1 MKLKDNS
8 AQEIDTALY
17 QLEQKLKS
25 NIRLTDVENSNAST
39 AKINAVDKKL
49 TEEIKDRQS
58 ADEKLQVNINKE
70 IADRKDADAAIENAK
85 QDKLI
90 AGNNIQ
96 IDGNIIS
103 ATPAEYTAEAPVKV
117 TDGKISLDTVPIAK
131 GGTGATTAE
140 NGFNTLANGVRD
152 SSKPV
157 DNEKMLLKPTTGTW
171 YKTTCLDFWNYIKG
185 KISSVLGLTKDNY
198 GGKSAKSSFLD
209 FYTGVGGKRPAS
221 GNIVPKDASECGG
234 MRKDVVTSSMTD
246 SGRPGQDG
254 HLLTMFWDG
263 NGRWDSQFFVSC
275 EKPLTVKVRVKAD
288 GTDYEPWVDIITSN
302 NIGSQ
307 TVANADKA
315 NTAGNADT
323 VDNYHANQL
332 WRSDGANWNPNAD
345 VTMTPSGN
353 NSEWSFDFRNKNGA
367 TGSYWHVW
375 DEDKSTLLKV
385 NADDGKVS
393 APYGFVGN
401 LSGKADTAGT
411 ADSAATILD
420 SNNGTPI
427 KVRWGGPAIDSA
439 EWYPAFNADGSVL
452 GPINRSNI
460 HVGTADTS
468 NLTTGVKYTG
478 EGVGCI
484 TAAQTPSSYNN
495 SPADWASYI
504 ICNHDN
510 GTTYYHQMLRL
521 PFFSDTIQLQR
532 RVNGELKGWKNVAI
546 MENENTWSGRQNFT
560 TAKASSKMVIPIG
573 APSPLEDGCIWIS

>member
-171 YKTTCLDFWNYIKG
+171 YKTTCLDFWNYIKN

-209 FYTGVGGKRPAS
+209 EYVGAGGTRPTS
-221 GNIVPKDASECGG
+221 GNIKPKDASEYGG

-246 SGRPGQDG
+246 SGRPNKDG
-254 HLLTMFWDG
+254 HLLTMFWD
-263 NGRWDSQFFVSC
+263 NVGRYDNQFFVSNDNL
-275 EKPLTVKVRVKAD
+275 PTVKVRAK
-288 GTDYEPWVDIITSN
+288 GNQTDYGPWVDIITSN

-307 TVANADKA
+307 TVANA
-315 NTAGNADT
+315 
-323 VDNYHANQL
+323 
-332 WRSDGANWNPNAD
+332 
-345 VTMTPSGN
+345 
-353 NSEWSFDFRNKNGA
+353 
-367 TGSYWHVW
+367 
-375 DEDKSTLLKV
+375 
-385 NADDGKVS
+385 
-393 APYGFVGN
+393 
-401 LSGKADTAGT
+401 GT
-411 ADSAATILD
+411 ADNARNMYYQNLDLSALDKTKFYPLVCRATQHFAEVAICSESGMGSMDYNQNRIHFDISTQGWNDLPPTLNIREYACYQNNEITIGCIGRGFHSGAWAIWLRGGLHYTCFSRD
-420 SNNGTPI
+420 S
-427 KVRWGGPAIDSA
+427 DLS
-439 EWYPAFNADGSVL
+439 L
-452 GPINRSNI
+452 
-460 HVGTADTS
+460 HTS
-468 NLTTGVKYTG
+468 NYTYG
-478 EGVGCI
+478 DEVYTIGTNYYGGSNTNVSIMFTPQSTIKDGAYSSRPI
-484 TAAQTPSSYNN
+484 TASV
-495 SPADWASYI
+495 I
-504 ICNHDN
+504 
-510 GTTYYHQMLRL
+510 
-521 PFFSDTIQLQR
+521 
-532 RVNGELKGWKNVAI
+532 
-546 MENENTWSGRQNFT
+546 
-560 TAKASSKMVIPIG
+560 KASSKMVIPIG
-573 APSPLEDGCIWIS
+573 APSSLEDGCIWIER